1 MDLSQWR
8 GCTALVTGASSGIGE
23 ATARRLAAAGL
34 RVVVT
39 ARRTARL
46 AQLCEELNA
55 AGGEAHALALD
66 ISDGQQVDEVFAHVA
81 GAWGGVDVLIANAGL
96 GHYGQVAVVP
106 REHWQEMRA
115 VNLDGFMHCIQA
127 ALPQLKAKP
136 KAQIVVM
143 SSLNAHR
150 VILGVPNVFYSA
162 TKAAMASLVEGLRME
177 LAREKSR
184 IKLGMISPG
193 LVSTEFQHK
202 AAKLDEGE
210 AFDYRLNALSPDDIA
225 DMACYLLSTPPNV
238 QIHDMIV
245 RPIAQQN

>member
-8 GCTALVTGASSGIGE
+8 GCLALVTGASSGIGE

-34 RVVVT
+34 RVVLT
-39 ARRTARL
+39 ARRMERL
-46 AQLCEELNA
+46 ERLCAELNA

-66 ISDGQQVDEVFAHVA
+66 ISDGEQVDEVFGHIART
-81 GAWGGVDVLIANAGL
+81 WGGMDVLIANAGL
-96 GHYGQVAVVP
+96 GHYGPIATVP
-106 REHWQEMRA
+106 RAQWQEMRA
-115 VNLDGFMHCIQA
+115 VNLDGFMYTIQA
-127 ALPQLKAKP
+127 ALPQLKARP
-136 KAQIVVM
+136 KAQIVVV
-143 SSLNAHR
+143 SSLNAHK
-150 VILGVPNVFYSA
+150 VVLGMPNVFYSA

-210 AFDYRLNALSPDDIA
+210 RFDYRLDALSPDDIA